1 MSIGGYLI
9 VARVALIAAMLTTV
23 VTGILC
29 WKLEL
34 GKACSM
40 LYGLPMKKCRPL
52 RSKRQ
57 PDRKT
62 EALPQSTVKEPKTE
76 LLNRYE
82 TVCLYEQTFIHT
94 QSVIE

>member
-1 MSIGGYLI
+1 MSIGGYLM
-9 VARVALIAAMLTTV
+9 VARVALIAAMLAAV

-29 WKLEL
+29 WKLEP
-34 GKACSM
+34 GKACRM
-40 LYGLPMKKCRPL
+40 LYGLPVKKYRPL

-57 PDRKT
+57 PVTKPK
-62 EALPQSTVKEPKTE
+62 ALPHITVKEPKTE

>member
-1 MSIGGYLI
+1 MSIDGYLM
-9 VARVALIAAMLTTV
+9 VARAALIAAMLAAV

-29 WKLEL
+29 WKLEF

-57 PDRKT
+57 PVTKKK
-62 EALPQSTVKEPKTE
+62 ALTQSIVKEPKTE